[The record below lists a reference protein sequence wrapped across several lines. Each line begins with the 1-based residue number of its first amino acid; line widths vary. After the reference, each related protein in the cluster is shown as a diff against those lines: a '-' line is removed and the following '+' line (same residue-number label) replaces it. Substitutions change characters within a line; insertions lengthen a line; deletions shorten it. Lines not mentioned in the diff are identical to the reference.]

1 MKKLHVIIASLVVVL
16 VIAVGI
22 FASSQI
28 SPPAVQPVAANIPDG
43 ELDPAVWGKYFP
55 DQYASY
61 LKNKEIK
68 KGNSKY
74 GGSEPFSHLQEDPM
88 QVKLFA
94 GYGFSLEYNEDRGHV
109 YTLEDVTKIKRVNDK
124 TPSSCLTCKSPSVP
138 VLLQEQGDKFWATP
152 FKENQAKMQHPIACS
167 DCHDNKTMALKIT
180 RPMFIEA
187 LKAQGKDPDN
197 LSRQEMRSAVCGQCH
212 AEYYFRTDNKKV
224 TFPWANGLR
233 MENMEKYYDDLKFK
247 DWEHPDSK
255 ASMLKAQHPDY
266 ELFSTGIHAAN
277 NVACADC
284 HMPYVKEGKS
294 KISSH
299 QWQSP
304 LNTTSQS
311 CGACHKQSEEYL
323 KNQVIDIQ
331 DKVYNTKLQAE
342 KSIVSAVSTIV
353 KVAQNPAVDAKT
365 LEEAKNLHR
374 QAQWRWDFVSAENSM
389 GFHSPTEA
397 LRILGEAIDLGHQ
410 AEIKALNA
418 GKTQ

>member
-1 MKKLHVIIASLVVVL
+1 MKKTYIITTSLL
-16 VIAVGI
+16 VILVLALGVY
-22 FASSQI
+22 AWRMQ
-28 SPPAVQPVAANIPDG
+28 PAPAVQPVAVNIPDG

-61 LKNKEIK
+61 LKNKEMK

-74 GGSEPFSHLQEDPM
+74 GGSLPVSHLEEDPL
-88 QVKLFA
+88 QVKLFG
-94 GYGFSLEYNEDRGHV
+94 GYGFSLEYNEDRGHL

-124 TPSSCLTCKSPSVP
+124 SPSACLTCKGPSVP

-152 FKENQAKMQHPIACS
+152 FKENRAKMQHPIACA

-180 RPMFIEA
+180 RPMFRDA

-212 AEYYFRTDNKKV
+212 AEYYFRPEDKKV
-224 TFPWANGLR
+224 VFPWANGLR
-233 MENMEKYYDDLKFK
+233 MENMEKYYDDMKFK

-255 ASMLKAQHPDY
+255 APVLKAQHPDY
-266 ELFSTGIHAAN
+266 EMWSTGIHAAN
-277 NVACADC
+277 DVACADC
-284 HMPYVKEGKS
+284 HMPYVKQGRS

-304 LNTTSQS
+304 LNTISQS
-311 CGACHKQSEEYL
+311 CGACHKQPEDYL
-323 KNQVIDIQ
+323 KTQVYDTQ
-331 DKVYNTKLQAE
+331 DKVYNTKLVAE
-342 KSIVSAVSTIV
+342 KSIVSAIAAI
-353 KVAQNPAVDAKT
+353 KKAAENPAADPKA
-365 LEEAKNLHR
+365 LEAARNLHR
-374 QAQWRWDFVSAENSM
+374 KAQWRWDYVSAENSM

-410 AEIKALNA
+410 AEIKALSA
-418 GKTQ
+418 IKAP